1 MQARL
6 SGTTSRVDSRADPE
20 FPRGQK
26 NGGVVVLACTVDAK
40 GKPQQVRVVHSLS
53 QPFDK
58 NAVRAVEQY
67 RFTPAMLEGD
77 PAPKPVAVAVHI
89 EVNFRRY

>member
-1 MQARL
+1 MEKE
-6 SGTTSRVDSRADPE
+6 T
-20 FPRGQK
+20 
-26 NGGVVVLACTVDAK
+26 VVVVTCIVDVK
-40 GKPQQVRVVHSLS
+40 GQPKQVVVVRSLS
-53 QPFDK
+53 HAFDR